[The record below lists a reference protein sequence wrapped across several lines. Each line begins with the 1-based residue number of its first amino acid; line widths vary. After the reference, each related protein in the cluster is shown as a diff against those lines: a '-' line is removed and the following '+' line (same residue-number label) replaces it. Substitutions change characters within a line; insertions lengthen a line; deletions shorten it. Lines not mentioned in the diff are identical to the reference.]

1 MEQGD
6 GIYFYWQLP
15 LAEWTIFRHFDPMLP
30 SYAIHSVIIPT
41 ELQFCD
47 AVVHDKGYNISFC
60 ALDLAVW
67 MTWGSSWCSVF
78 SFWSCVIWHIQLPN
92 PGLVVYMVA
101 PLSQWTQC
109 SSCKRLVSWRS
120 YGFRWISLLTGCRGD
135 VGVLGLSSSQFA
147 RDNDLC
153 TTLGR

>member
-6 GIYFYWQLP
+6 GVYFYWQLP

-41 ELQFCD
+41 ELQFWD

-67 MTWGSSWCSVF
+67 MTWGSSWRSVF

-109 SSCKRLVSWRS
+109 SSCKRLVFGVATAFDEYRFLLVVAVMSVYSGFLLRS
-120 YGFRWISLLTGCRGD
+120 LREIMIF
-135 VGVLGLSSSQFA
+135 VQH
-147 RDNDLC
+147 
-153 TTLGR
+153 

>member
-15 LAEWTIFRHFDPMLP
+15 FAEWNIFRHFDPMLP
-30 SYAIHSVIIPT
+30 SYAIHSVVIPT
-41 ELQFCD
+41 ELQFWD
-47 AVVHDKGYNISFC
+47 AVVHDKGYIV
-60 ALDLAVW
+60 LR
-67 MTWGSSWCSVF
+67 TWFGSMFNVRFFMVLRIFVLILCL
-78 SFWSCVIWHIQLPN
+78 IWHIQLPN

-153 TTLGR
+153 TTLGQ